1 MTIKPHKSW
10 PLSFHGLISQ
20 GTIFLSQL
28 SVVALSSHKLEL
40 NDLGKF
46 TVAVGLVGILNF
58 VIPSGLTTAIQ
69 NLRNIGN
76 SGERDDLLIGLVLL
90 PFFLFEFCLGAI
102 LLQIFS
108 KNGVIQIEPKVFFL
122 CLGISNLALI
132 NGFLYTILRLQ
143 GRTKVSLYT
152 ESIGSL
158 FIFCTVL
165 IALLTHPNLHN
176 FLLSSIFGQSLTL
189 LITLTV
195 VLKNSKLWVI
205 SKYPIDY
212 NSRLR
217 GIILFSYKVS
227 GIALLSFFSSQL
239 PIFLFGHQS
248 QLRLAAEYSRS
259 ILICTIPLTI
269 LFTTYSRLYY
279 LPLLK
284 TPRFRLTVYFEKVV
298 VPMLIL
304 VNTIFFLL
312 SVLSLQIVHVLLG
325 TRWLFSPKII
335 SVAAFGAAFQFIF
348 SVLFMFLESRSKFRY
363 LVVASGIQATL
374 LVLST
379 FAYLNG
385 LLSIEW
391 IYTTPI
397 LISIPVIYLLIR
409 SQFTKSESSFLRNRI
424 MSSGLILQLFLICLV
439 AQNKNLPLPVLV
451 GLSLLMS
458 GVLFFNRQRIRFF
471 LVIRDLNNAI

>member
-10 PLSFHGLISQ
+10 PLSVHGLVSQ

-28 SVVALSSHKLEL
+28 SVVALTSHKLEL
-40 NDLGKF
+40 NDLGKY

-108 KNGVIQIEPKVFFL
+108 KNGVLQIEPKIFFS

-143 GRTKVSLYT
+143 GRTKASLYT
-152 ESIGSL
+152 ESISSF

-165 IALLTHPNLHN
+165 ISLLSHPNLQN
-176 FLLSSIFGQSLTL
+176 FLLSSILGQSLTL
-189 LITLTV
+189 LITLIV

-205 SKYPIDY
+205 SKYPITY
-212 NSRLR
+212 SSRIR
-217 GIILFSYKVS
+217 GIILFSYKAS

-239 PIFLFGHQS
+239 PIFVFGHQS

-269 LFTTYSRLYY
+269 FFTTYSRLYY

-284 TPRFRLTVYFEKVV
+284 TPRIRLTLYFEKVV
-298 VPMLIL
+298 VPMVIL

-312 SVLSLQIVHVLLG
+312 SLLSLQIIHLFLG

-335 SVAAFGAAFQFIF
+335 SVAAIGAAFQYIF
-348 SVLFMFLESRSKFRY
+348 SVLFMFLESRSKFKY
-363 LVVASGIQATL
+363 LVVATGIQAIF

-385 LLSIEW
+385 LISIEW
-391 IYTTPI
+391 IYTSPI
-397 LISIPVIYLLIR
+397 LISIPAIYLSIKR
-409 SQFTKSESSFLRNRI
+409 QFTKFESSFLTKKI
-424 MSSGLILQLFLICLV
+424 ISSGLILQLFLLFFV
-439 AQNKNLPLPVLV
+439 AKNRNLPLPVLV
-451 GLSLLMS
+451 GLSLVML

-471 LVIRDLNNAI
+471 LAIRDLNNAI